1 MLTVE
6 QVADYFLLQVDED
19 AGDVMTNLRL
29 QKLVYYAQAW
39 HLAIAEKPLFQDDV
53 EAWVHGPVVPFLYY
67 AYRDYGWQPIP
78 RPDRD
83 AVAMDDQTRELL
95 DEVWDTYGQFSA
107 KALENLTHS
116 EDPWR
121 DARSGY
127 EPGALCREV
136 ISQAAMRLYYA
147 RSRRASDS
155 TGDDKGEHED
165 HVNMVRPGFV
175 TRTMFGLQS
184 GTATAENDTA
194 AENRRAAPS

>member
-39 HLAIAEKPLFQDDV
+39 HLAIVGKPLFQDDV
-53 EAWVHGPVVPFLYY
+53 EAWVHGPVVPRLYY

-83 AVAMDDQTRELL
+83 AVAMGDQTRELL

-116 EDPWR
+116 EDPWS

-127 EPGALCREV
+127 EPGTLCQEV
-136 ISQAAMRLYYA
+136 ISKEAMRLYYA
-147 RSRRASDS
+147 KRRRASDP
-155 TGDDKGEHED
+155 TGDDSSERD
-165 HVNMVRPGFV
+165 NHVNMVRPGFV
-175 TRTMFGLQS
+175 ARTVFGLQS
-184 GTATAENDTA
+184 GTATAEDDTA
-194 AENRRAAPS
+194 AESRRTTSS

>member
-6 QVADYFLLQVDED
+6 QVADYFLLQVDEV

-53 EAWVHGPVVPFLYY
+53 EAWVHGPVVPCLYY

-116 EDPWR
+116 EVHR
-121 DARSGY
+121 GMRAVVMSRQLCVGRSSHRRRCAY
-127 EPGALCREV
+127 TMPGAAVPLTPP
-136 ISQAAMRLYYA
+136 AMIR
-147 RSRRASDS
+147 
-155 TGDDKGEHED
+155 
-165 HVNMVRPGFV
+165 VNM
-175 TRTMFGLQS
+175 RTM
-184 GTATAENDTA
+184 
-194 AENRRAAPS
+194 